1 MNDIIKLTL
10 NDFFSIDDWFS
21 GYDDIDDFKKWFNNK
36 YKDGEVDYY
45 DLCSDYDGQ
54 PLDEVVFDGN
64 KLYNQYLDEMN

>member
-1 MNDIIKLTL
+1 MNDIVNLTL
-10 NDFFSIDDWFS
+10 DVFSFSIDEWYD
-21 GYDDIDDFKKWFNNK
+21 GYDD
-36 YKDGEVDYY
+36 KDGEVDLY